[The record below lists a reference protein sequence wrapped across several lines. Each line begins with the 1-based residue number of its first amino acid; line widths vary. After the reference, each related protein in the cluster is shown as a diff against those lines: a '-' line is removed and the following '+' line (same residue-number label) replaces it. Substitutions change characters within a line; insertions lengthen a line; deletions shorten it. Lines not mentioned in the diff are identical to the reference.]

1 MELLFSNEA
10 LLVGALMLLVFVL
23 CTVDVFIYE
32 DTPASVVIFA
42 GLCLIAIAGGAL
54 YYLDIMSK
62 VADEVFKRGDLSKE
76 TYDDFKRSSHI
87 FLYLFPFVSA
97 AIGTNLISDAITKN
111 LHYKN
116 KLTLGS
122 ILSYLS
128 GTLHILFGLIIVIP
142 LVCFIMP
149 LLMIF
154 SGIRKRKHLLFNF
167 IKEINRFAYLK
178 LLKLDIVL
186 RNVQLNKLF
195 KRDK

>member
-10 LLVGALMLLVFVL
+10 LLVGVLMLLIFVL
-23 CTVDVFIYE
+23 GTIDVFIYE

-54 YYLDIMSK
+54 YYLDIMST
-62 VADEVFKRGDLSKE
+62 VADKVFKRGEISKE
-76 TYDDFKRSSHI
+76 TYDNFKRSSHI

-97 AIGTNLISDAITKN
+97 AIGTNLISDTITKK
-111 LHYKN
+111 LHYKK

-122 ILSYLS
+122 ILSFLWEVPK
-128 GTLHILFGLIIVIP
+128 TLFGLIIVIP
-142 LVCFIMP
+142 LVCVIVP
-149 LLMIF
+149 PLMIF
-154 SGIRKRKHLLFNF
+154 SGIRKRKHLIFNF
-167 IKEINRFAYLK
+167 IKAINRFSYLK

-186 RNVQLNKLF
+186 RNFQLNKLF